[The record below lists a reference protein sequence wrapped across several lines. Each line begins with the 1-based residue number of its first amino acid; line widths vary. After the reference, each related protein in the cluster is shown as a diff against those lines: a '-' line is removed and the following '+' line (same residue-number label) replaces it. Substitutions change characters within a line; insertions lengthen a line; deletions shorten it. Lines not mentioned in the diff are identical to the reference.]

1 MFNPIPPD
9 FRDRPRLQ
17 RWWVNLLVLLRIKQV
32 KAECCESYHKEGKM
46 RACKGC
52 PTVYDK
58 QSKSRFYR
66 VLARMAKRRV

>member
-1 MFNPIPPD
+1 MFTSLPPD
-9 FRDRPRLQ
+9 FRDRPLLQ

-32 KAECCESYHKEGKM
+32 KAVCCESFRKEGKM

-58 QSKSRFYR
+58 QSSRWMYR
-66 VLARMAKRRV
+66 VLARIAKRRV